1 MGADTVSEEKPGQTS
16 ARAGVPADVFPLYA
30 LPETGSGMPDTVLP
44 LVRI

>member
-1 MGADTVSEEKPGQTS
+1 MGADTISAEGTGQTS

-44 LVRI
+44 VVRI